1 MAEPLKATFFA
12 FRKREKSGV
21 LLKTSIA
28 FIVILIAL
36 YAAFAGIGWAIFGGS
51 GDLAEIQSDPE
62 AIARIMSP
70 ANLAWMMLC
79 YLVFLF
85 CIFILLAAF
94 EAGCLRWM
102 VRGETKGLFGLALDE
117 DTWRVYGI
125 YWVWFLAFFLG
136 LIALAVFAS
145 FFRAAVGDS
154 PLIIAVPILAILT
167 PIVLSVRLAPAAATA
182 IAERRFA
189 FFDAW
194 KVSHD
199 RFWALF
205 GSFLLLWLIYFLL
218 ALAISGGWMYWA
230 LGPHLADIMD
240 ARGDPMAMS
249 IALNEAI
256 EAALSA
262 PGGLA
267 IYIGIQIVSLVIAMV
282 FYVTLFG
289 VNARAAVA
297 ALEEGKIDPE
307 GAS

>member
-1 MAEPLKATFFA
+1 MAEPLRATFFA
-12 FRKREKSGV
+12 FRKREKGGV
-21 LLKTSIA
+21 LLKASLA
-28 FIVILIAL
+28 FVVILIAL
-36 YAAFAGIGWAIFGGS
+36 YAAFAGISWAIFGGG
-51 GDLAEIQSDPE
+51 GDLAAIQDDPE
-62 AIARIMSP
+62 AIARMLSP
-70 ANLAWMMLC
+70 GKLAWLMLC

-136 LIALAVFAS
+136 FIAISIFAS
-145 FFRAAVGDS
+145 LLRAMVGDS
-154 PLIIAVPILAILT
+154 PLIIAIPILVVLI
-167 PIVLSVRLAPAAATA
+167 PIMLGVRLAPAAATA

-218 ALAISGGWMYWA
+218 VCAISGGWMYWA
-230 LGPHLADIMD
+230 LGPHLAEIME
-240 ARGDPMAMS
+240 AREDPMAMS
-249 IALNEAI
+249 IALNQAI

-267 IYIGIQIVSLVIAMV
+267 IYVGIQIASLLIAMV
-282 FYVTLFG
+282 FYVALFG
-289 VNARAAVA
+289 VNSRAAVA
-297 ALEEGKIDPE
+297 ALEEGKIEPE
-307 GAS
+307 AAS

>member
-1 MAEPLKATFFA
+1 MAEPLRATFFA
-12 FRKREKSGV
+12 FRKREKGGV
-21 LLKTSIA
+21 LLKASLA
-28 FIVILIAL
+28 FVVILIAL
-36 YAAFAGIGWAIFGGS
+36 YAAFAGISWAIFGGG
-51 GDLAEIQSDPE
+51 GDLAAIQDDPE
-62 AIARIMSP
+62 AIARMLSP
-70 ANLAWMMLC
+70 GKLAWLMLC

-136 LIALAVFAS
+136 FIAISIFAS
-145 FFRAAVGDS
+145 LLRAMVGDS
-154 PLIIAVPILAILT
+154 PLIIAIPILVVLI
-167 PIVLSVRLAPAAATA
+167 PIMLGVRLAPAAATA

-218 ALAISGGWMYWA
+218 VCAISGGWMYWA
-230 LGPHLADIMD
+230 LGPHLAEIME
-240 ARGDPMAMS
+240 AREDPMAMS
-249 IALNEAI
+249 IALNQAI

-267 IYIGIQIVSLVIAMV
+267 IYVGIQIASLLIAMV
-282 FYVTLFG
+282 FYVALFG
-289 VNARAAVA
+289 VNSRAAVA
-297 ALEEGKIDPE
+297 ALEEGKIEPE